1 MEIKMN
7 PATRGEAMAILQEAF
22 SVFEERKQ
30 DAEQLKGNRHYKKI
44 MESQEFIMTN
54 YSDCNLSV
62 DMIADRLGYSSN
74 YFARQFKSITG
85 FYVNDY
91 IRQIRIMKAQDFLN
105 NSSMTVNE
113 ISKATGFTT
122 PNYFYSIFK
131 KETGMTPA
139 SFRERMEAA
148 E

>member
-1 MEIKMN
+1 
-7 PATRGEAMAILQEAF
+7 
-22 SVFEERKQ
+22 
-30 DAEQLKGNRHYKKI
+30 
-44 MESQEFIMTN
+44 MTN

-74 YFARQFKSITG
+74 YFAWQFKSITG

>member
-1 MEIKMN
+1 MT
-7 PATRGEAMAILQEAF
+7 ASRSRGEYPRHGDQ
-22 SVFEERKQ
+22 
-30 DAEQLKGNRHYKKI
+30 AEQLKGNRHYKKI

-131 KETGMTPA
+131 KESGMTPA

>member
-1 MEIKMN
+1 M
-7 PATRGEAMAILQEAF
+7 
-22 SVFEERKQ
+22 
-30 DAEQLKGNRHYKKI
+30 DH
-44 MESQEFIMTN
+44 

-62 DMIADRLGYSSN
+62 DMIAEQLGYSSN
-74 YFARQFKSITG
+74 YFARVFKSTTG

-91 IRQIRIMKAQDFLN
+91 IRQVRIMKAQEFLAATQ
-105 NSSMTVNE
+105 MTIND

-139 SFRERMEAA
+139 SFREGMEKNI
-148 E
+148 